1 MIQITNKETGEVKNY
16 TEAEFVAERDR
27 LLLAWEESKKAL
39 EVAKEK
45 EMEQRKAVVAFA
57 FDPNKESGTE
67 RIELDNGYQAK
78 AVKKVNYGF
87 VKTEDGK
94 LNKAAIDKALAKIE
108 KVGGAVGEL
117 IAERLVKWTPDLS
130 LTEYKQLDEKFKKII
145 DEVIVTSEGAPTLE
159 IITPKAPKS
168 K

>member
-1 MIQITNKETGEVKNY
+1 MIQITNKETGELKNY

-67 RIELDNGYQAK
+67 RIELGNGYQAK

-87 VKTEDGK
+87 IKTEDGK

-145 DEVIVTSEGAPTLE
+145 DEVIVTSESAPTLE
-159 IITPKAPKS
+159 IIAPKAPK
-168 K
+168 

>member
-67 RIELDNGYQAK
+67 RIELGNGYQAK
-78 AVKKVNYGF
+78 AVKKVSYSF
-87 VKTEDGK
+87 IKTEGGK
-94 LNKAAIDKALAKIE
+94 LNKDAIDKALAKIE
-108 KVGGAVGEL
+108 KVGGAAGEL